1 MKLDMFGKVDG
12 VERAL
17 EYHLQRHNLL
27 AGNLSNIE
35 TPGYRMRD
43 LRFEESLESE
53 MDGLDRTNRQHLVGQ
68 LDFAVETE
76 ALPSNINDNNVMLE
90 KMMAQISGN
99 KIRYEAGI
107 EIARKQLGIL
117 KYVASNGGA

>member
-17 EYHLQRHNLL
+17 EYHLQRHNLR

-53 MDGLDRTNRQHLVGQ
+53 MDGLEYQPSTPPSAKEASSISQ
-68 LDFAVETE
+68 LRPRHCPQT
-76 ALPSNINDNNVMLE
+76 SMITT
-90 KMMAQISGN
+90 
-99 KIRYEAGI
+99 
-107 EIARKQLGIL
+107 
-117 KYVASNGGA
+117 